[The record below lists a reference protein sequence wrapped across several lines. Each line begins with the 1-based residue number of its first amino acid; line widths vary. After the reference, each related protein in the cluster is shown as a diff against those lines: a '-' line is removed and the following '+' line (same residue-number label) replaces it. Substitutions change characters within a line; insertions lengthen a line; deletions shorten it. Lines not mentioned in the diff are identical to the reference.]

1 MSNNL
6 NFVPRILRRSEG
18 SQQIL
23 DFLPQF
29 CQRMA
34 DLGDHPD
41 GRIAQAYACFLLLR
55 RMPPSREKAKQWE
68 EMTARLRQ
76 ALDDKGRDARPG
88 AAKVE
93 PCSRKGGDDLTADT
107 SARVLA
113 RGPQDVV

>member
-1 MSNNL
+1 MAL
-6 NFVPRILRRSEG
+6 PGKEARVRAPLVARMALAREEHAAEAIWRLMPRLSR
-18 SQQIL
+18 
-23 DFLPQF
+23 DQF

-76 ALDDKGRDARPG
+76 ALDDKGRDARPD
-88 AAKVE
+88 AAEVDS
-93 PCSRKGGDDLTADT
+93 CSKQSGE
-107 SARVLA
+107 VLS
-113 RGPQDVV
+113 R